1 MIPNTTFAAGVGLAI
16 VAAWPSHARAKTI
29 SEDKPAVARVVKK
42 NASVTTAHET
52 ATTASLE
59 VHDIFVRGKRTRVR
73 VEVVTHPKAF
83 LVLFP
88 GGNGITKL
96 MDKGELRPADGN
108 FLIRARTYFLERD
121 FTLSVPDAPTDW
133 PYDLQAGLAWQRLTS
148 TKRSRS
154 AILVIRCHRC
164 RTSSLHPISDT

>member
-1 MIPNTTFAAGVGLAI
+1 MIPKTLFAAGVGLAI
-16 VAAWPSHARAKTI
+16 VAAWPSHARAKII
-29 SEDKPAVARVVKK
+29 SGDKPAVTRVVKK

-73 VEVVTHPKAF
+73 VEVVTDPKAV

-96 MDKGELRPADGN
+96 MEKG
-108 FLIRARTYFLERD
+108 
-121 FTLSVPDAPTDW
+121 
-133 PYDLQAGLAWQRLTS
+133 
-148 TKRSRS
+148 
-154 AILVIRCHRC
+154 
-164 RTSSLHPISDT
+164 

>member
-1 MIPNTTFAAGVGLAI
+1 MIPKTTFAAGVGLAI

-29 SEDKPAVARVVKK
+29 SEDKPGVARVVKE
-42 NASVTTAHET
+42 NASVTTAYET

-73 VEVVTHPKAF
+73 VEVVTDPKAV

-96 MDKGELRPADGN
+96 MEKG
-108 FLIRARTYFLERD
+108 
-121 FTLSVPDAPTDW
+121 
-133 PYDLQAGLAWQRLTS
+133 
-148 TKRSRS
+148 
-154 AILVIRCHRC
+154 
-164 RTSSLHPISDT
+164 